1 MSVYSARHSP
11 NVVGS
16 SVKFAATSPRV
27 VPKNVGHIVIDTLPS
42 SPKNFSGIS
51 TPSFPRSGA
60 LGGGKSH
67 SVPSA
72 GWQRAAAPSL
82 SQSQASIKAQ
92 PPSIRIEPKTSTV
105 SSPDLEQRVS
115 NGQHIA
121 AARSAKNGDSSML
134 KTLGRDLTKL
144 AENSDLDPLVGRTA
158 EIEQMIQALAR
169 RRKNN
174 PVLVGD
180 PGVGK
185 TAVVEGLAQRIA
197 KGEVPDMLQDKR
209 IIELDVCGL
218 LAGTK
223 NRGDFEARMKR
234 VLDEVLNS
242 SGKVIIFIDEIHT
255 IVGAGGSGKDGSALD
270 AASILKPAL
279 ARGDIQCIGATTLT
293 EYRSHIEKDS
303 SLERRFQPI
312 AVHETSNDETLH
324 ILKGLAEKY
333 QNHHKVQ
340 YCEEAMLACVEL
352 SATHISERFMPDKAI
367 DVFDEVGAF
376 VHLRH
381 QASKR
386 NVEEPQLLKQA
397 RQQLRKI
404 QVEKDEAVKSEEY
417 GVAARLKLQEANLQ
431 AQIRIALANIKD
443 SPEDAEKTGTRVTAN
458 DVAQI
463 VSRLTGVPL
472 QSLSDDESAKMLN
485 LEAALHQRIVGQDQA
500 VAAISKALRRARVG
514 LKNPNRPMASLLFCG
529 PTGVG
534 KTELCKVLSE
544 MHFGKEDYM
553 IRLDMSELMER
564 HSVAK
569 LIGSPAGYVGYGD
582 ENQLTDRVRR
592 KPYSLV
598 LFDEIEKA
606 HPDVLNLLLQMMEDG
621 CLKDSSG
628 RSVSFKNAL
637 IVLTSNIAGNYSD
650 LREAFSAEFLNRLDE
665 VIPFSQLGTNEVAL
679 IAELEFAKTIERV
692 QEKGVTVTLSRAFR
706 DEVVNQ
712 GFDVE
717 NGARTLRRTV
727 VRLLDDELA
736 NFFLT
741 EPCVK
746 GDHIHVDL
754 QEDQGGKVICRRV
767 EYLERSA
774 QCTDDETESTKESVS
789 SDIVSSGEVEA
800 SLSSPRTSLSELVL

>member
-1 MSVYSARHSP
+1 V
-11 NVVGS
+11 
-16 SVKFAATSPRV
+16 
-27 VPKNVGHIVIDTLPS
+27 
-42 SPKNFSGIS
+42 
-51 TPSFPRSGA
+51 
-60 LGGGKSH
+60 
-67 SVPSA
+67 
-72 GWQRAAAPSL
+72 
-82 SQSQASIKAQ
+82 
-92 PPSIRIEPKTSTV
+92 
-105 SSPDLEQRVS
+105 
-115 NGQHIA
+115 
-121 AARSAKNGDSSML
+121 
-134 KTLGRDLTKL
+134 
-144 AENSDLDPLVGRTA
+144 
-158 EIEQMIQALAR
+158 
-169 RRKNN
+169 
-174 PVLVGD
+174 
-180 PGVGK
+180 
-185 TAVVEGLAQRIA
+185 
-197 KGEVPDMLQDKR
+197 
-209 IIELDVCGL
+209 
-218 LAGTK
+218 
-223 NRGDFEARMKR
+223 
-234 VLDEVLNS
+234 
-242 SGKVIIFIDEIHT
+242 
-255 IVGAGGSGKDGSALD
+255 
-270 AASILKPAL
+270 
-279 ARGDIQCIGATTLT
+279 
-293 EYRSHIEKDS
+293 
-303 SLERRFQPI
+303 
-312 AVHETSNDETLH
+312 
-324 ILKGLAEKY
+324 
-333 QNHHKVQ
+333 
-340 YCEEAMLACVEL
+340 
-352 SATHISERFMPDKAI
+352 
-367 DVFDEVGAF
+367 
-376 VHLRH
+376 
-381 QASKR
+381 
-386 NVEEPQLLKQA
+386 
-397 RQQLRKI
+397 
-404 QVEKDEAVKSEEY
+404 
-417 GVAARLKLQEANLQ
+417 KLQETYLQ
-431 AQIRIALANIKD
+431 IKIKNMI
-443 SPEDAEKTGTRVTAN
+443 SNTEEVAEKPEPRVTAN
-458 DVAQI
+458 DVAHI
-463 VSRLTGVPL
+463 VSRMTGVPL
-472 QSLSDDESAKMLN
+472 ERLSDDESARMLN
-485 LEAALHQRIVGQDQA
+485 LEAALHQRIVGQNEA
-500 VAAISKALRRARVG
+500 VVAISKALRRARVG

>member
-1 MSVYSARHSP
+1 MTNARHQKS
-11 NVVGS
+11 NVENT
-16 SVKFAATSPRV
+16 AA
-27 VPKNVGHIVIDTLPS
+27 I
-42 SPKNFSGIS
+42 
-51 TPSFPRSGA
+51 
-60 LGGGKSH
+60 KS
-67 SVPSA
+67 A
-72 GWQRAAAPSL
+72 KIGNA
-82 SQSQASIKAQ
+82 
-92 PPSIRIEPKTSTV
+92 STV
-105 SSPDLEQRVS
+105 KDF
-115 NGQHIA
+115 
-121 AARSAKNGDSSML
+121 
-134 KTLGRDLTKL
+134 GRDLTQL
-144 AENSDLDPLVGRTA
+144 AEKRDLDPLIGRKTQ
-158 EIEQMIQALAR
+158 IDQMIQALAR

-185 TAVVEGLAQRIA
+185 TAVVEGLAQRIVQ
-197 KGEVPDMLQDKR
+197 GDVPGMLQDKS
-209 IIELDVCGL
+209 IIEIDMCGL

-223 NRGDFEARMKR
+223 NRGEFEERMKKVVDD
-234 VLDEVLNS
+234 VLKS
-242 SGKVIIFIDEIHT
+242 SGQIIIFIDEIDT
-255 IVGAGGSGKDGSALD
+255 IVGTGGSGSSGSALD
-270 AASILKPAL
+270 VASILKPVL
-279 ARGDIQCIGATTLT
+279 ARGDIQCIGATTLA
-293 EYRSHIEKDS
+293 EYRSHIEKDA

-312 AVHETSNDETLH
+312 TVHETSNAETLN
-324 ILKGLAEKY
+324 ILKGLTEKY
-333 QNHHKVQ
+333 ENHHKVR
-340 YCEEAMLACVEL
+340 YSEEAMLACVEL
-352 SATHISERFMPDKAI
+352 SSAHISDRFMPDKAI

-376 VHLRH
+376 VQLRQ

-386 NVEEPQLLKQA
+386 TSEEPRLVKQA
-397 RQQLRKI
+397 REQLRKI
-404 QVEKDEAVKSEEY
+404 VTEKDKAVKDEKYEI
-417 GVAARLKLQEANLQ
+417 AARLKLQEAYSR
-431 AQIRIALANIKD
+431 IRIKNVASNIKKSAD
-443 SPEDAEKTGTRVTAN
+443 DAHKCEPDVTAN

-463 VSRLTGVPL
+463 VSRMTGVPL
-472 QSLSDDESAKMLN
+472 QRLSEDESAHMLN
-485 LEAALHQRIVGQDQA
+485 LEAALHQRIIGQDRA
-500 VAAISKALRRARVG
+500 VVAVSKALRRARVG

-637 IVLTSNIAGNYSD
+637 IVLTSNIAGNDSD

-736 NFFLT
+736 NLFLT

-767 EYLERSA
+767 EYSERSA

-789 SDIVSSGEVEA
+789 SDTVSSGEVEA